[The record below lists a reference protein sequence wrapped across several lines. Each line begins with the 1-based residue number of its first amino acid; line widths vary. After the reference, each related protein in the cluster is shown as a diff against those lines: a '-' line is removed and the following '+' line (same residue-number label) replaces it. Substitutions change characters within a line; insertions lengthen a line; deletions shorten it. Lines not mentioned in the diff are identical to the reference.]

1 VRLTRLG
8 LTAFR
13 SWEEV
18 SVTLDPGLT
27 VVVGGNGAGKTN
39 LLEAAGYLA
48 TLTSFRG
55 APAEALVRQGA
66 GQAVVRGTGERDGRE
81 LQVDA
86 ELVPSGRGRVFVNGQ
101 AVHRSSQ
108 MADSL
113 RVSVFSPDDLIL
125 VKEGP
130 AERRRY
136 LDETLAA
143 MHPRHEA
150 LRKDFERV
158 LRQRSRLLTQMK
170 GRGDPQGSMLATLE
184 VWDAKMV
191 ETGEALAAARRRL
204 VDQLGGPLA
213 EAYEQLAA
221 KGDRS
226 DPAAPPTGSVTAN
239 YEAPWRE
246 TGLAAALL
254 ASRTMEIQRGLTLV
268 GPHRDDLVLSIAG
281 LPART
286 CASQGEQ
293 RSLALAL
300 RLAAHDVVT
309 YAVGE
314 SPILLLDD
322 VFSELDESRATAL
335 LKHLPAGQAVLT
347 TTGAIPP
354 SAQPSRVLRIA
365 GGRVMEGSL

>member
-1 VRLTRLG
+1 
-8 LTAFR
+8 
-13 SWEEV
+13 
-18 SVTLDPGLT
+18 

-108 MADSL
+108 MGDSL

-125 VKEGP
+125 VKGGP

-158 LRQRSRLLTQMK
+158 LRQRSRLLTQMR
-170 GRGDPQGSMLATLE
+170 GRGDPQGSMLVTLE

-191 ETGEALAAARRRL
+191 ETGEALAAARQRL
-204 VDQLGGPLA
+204 VDQLGEPLA
-213 EAYEQLAA
+213 KAYQQLAA
-221 KGDRS
+221 KGDTS
-226 DPAAPPTGSVTAN
+226 NPTGAAGAAGAGSVTAS

-246 TGLAAALL
+246 SGLGAALV
-254 ASRTMEIQRGLTLV
+254 ASRTMELQRGLTLV

-365 GGRVMEGSL
+365 DGRVLDGSL